1 MTLHLED
8 GTAYSNP
15 WSDLHCL
22 SARGCVAPHLF
33 EGKPEHEWRKIAD
46 KSGSR
51 KAAKG
56 LNFGSIYLMTAP
68 TAAEN
73 FCVKEEVAQSW
84 LTGHRN
90 TYPGYYAWAEEFG
103 AIAAA
108 RGYAISPVS
117 GLWRW
122 VVLQP
127 LYQVIGG

>member
-1 MTLHLED
+1 
-8 GTAYSNP
+8 
-15 WSDLHCL
+15 
-22 SARGCVAPHLF
+22 
-33 EGKPEHEWRKIAD
+33 
-46 KSGSR
+46 
-51 KAAKG
+51 
-56 LNFGSIYLMTAP
+56 MTAP

-84 LTGHRN
+84 LTGHRT

-122 VVLQP
+122 VDSLR
-127 LYQVIGG
+127 LLIGLPGVEPGRIWGFI

>member
-1 MTLHLED
+1 M
-8 GTAYSNP
+8 
-15 WSDLHCL
+15 
-22 SARGCVAPHLF
+22 SA
-33 EGKPEHEWRKIAD
+33 
-46 KSGSR
+46 S
-51 KAAKG
+51 
-56 LNFGSIYLMTAP
+56 

-84 LTGHRN
+84 LTGHRT

-122 VVLQP
+122 VGSQP
-127 LYQVIGG
+127 RHQVIGG